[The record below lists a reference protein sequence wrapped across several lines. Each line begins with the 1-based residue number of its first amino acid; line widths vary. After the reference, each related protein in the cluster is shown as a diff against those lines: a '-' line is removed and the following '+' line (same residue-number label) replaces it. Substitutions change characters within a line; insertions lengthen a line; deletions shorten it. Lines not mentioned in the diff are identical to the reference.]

1 MIIVALTFYFLFP
14 GPSGEQNQEGESMF
28 EIETSTGSST
38 PVGCG
43 SQSRSGDCPVER
55 TGYAPARR
63 AAGTTNKAG
72 AAVGV
77 DLWVKD
83 TILLPYLLVTKKRV
97 NSLKCDLNVRLL
109 LYYVEDCWFASPKIN
124 IREQYL

>member
-1 MIIVALTFYFLFP
+1 MKLVGQVFFADFRQLSVRSDDYYKALTFYFLFP

-43 SQSRSGDCPVER
+43 SQGRSGDCPVER

-63 AAGTTNKAG
+63 AAGTPNKAG
-72 AAVGV
+72 AAVRV
-77 DLWVKD
+77 DLWV
-83 TILLPYLLVTKKRV
+83 
-97 NSLKCDLNVRLL
+97 N
-109 LYYVEDCWFASPKIN
+109 YYVVG
-124 IREQYL
+124 

>member
-1 MIIVALTFYFLFP
+1 MINISLIVELTFYFLFP

-43 SQSRSGDCPVER
+43 SQGRSGDCPVER

-63 AAGTTNKAG
+63 AAGTPNKAG

-83 TILLPYLLVTKKRV
+83 TILLPPYHEKSCIPYKNPAKISSEFLNFLMDFLL
-97 NSLKCDLNVRLL
+97 
-109 LYYVEDCWFASPKIN
+109 F
-124 IREQYL
+124 

>member
-1 MIIVALTFYFLFP
+1 MIIKSVIVALTFYFLFP

-43 SQSRSGDCPVER
+43 SQGRSGDCPVER

-63 AAGTTNKAG
+63 AAGTPNKAG

-77 DLWVKD
+77 DLWVK
-83 TILLPYLLVTKKRV
+83 ILCSWIKITVQMVAKGKYKL
-97 NSLKCDLNVRLL
+97 
-109 LYYVEDCWFASPKIN
+109 EDID
-124 IREQYL
+124 

>member
-1 MIIVALTFYFLFP
+1 MINISLIVELTFYFLFP

-43 SQSRSGDCPVER
+43 SQGRSGDCPVER

-63 AAGTTNKAG
+63 AAGTPNKAG

-83 TILLPYLLVTKKRV
+83 TILLPPSHEKSCIPYKNPAKSSKIPT
-97 NSLKCDLNVRLL
+97 
-109 LYYVEDCWFASPKIN
+109 ESP
-124 IREQYL
+124 EFLMDFPPF